1 MKGSSSQLK
10 VSNHILAGF
19 VKISCLPVAILLT
32 LGVHPDTFAVE
43 SAVDTLA
50 VVNGEPVTSAHLD
63 SLVMRSHQSGNLTR
77 IGSGD
82 LRRLLDKAIND
93 RLILQEAYAMGMD
106 QEEDLLAALDEKR
119 TENAVKAFVAARFA
133 MPDKVPGHELQA
145 YFDRYYWKILLRQIS
160 VRTEAEA
167 QDVREAL
174 LKGADMDSLARALS
188 LDTQRY
194 KGGLHNLKYWAD
206 VENVLREV
214 ARGLEI
220 NEVSQPFPFREAYA
234 IIRVERRDPVD
245 QEAFTRYKR
254 SINAHLITEARKVA
268 WQEFIADLLRETPV
282 NVDEEVLASLR
293 EDADVIFRGEF
304 LKQAERPALSIDA
317 DHYVTETKLRKEVSH
332 TAMSSGTDPFE
343 TLLIRGIES
352 AREKLVLGYYAE
364 QDGYFETPEII
375 HKYTQD
381 LKTALIEAYLAEVIV
396 PQIVFKREE
405 FEEYYTSHS
414 DDFREADQ
422 VKLAI
427 IVVQTEQ
434 EASEIEQR
442 LAGGADFDFLKRQY
456 EGTGSD
462 QVSQAEWASVAIFS
476 QEIQEELAQ
485 LKIGGTSQA
494 IQTRTDWMLFK
505 VIDRRVG
512 ELKDLADVEMRI
524 RQVMFQRKFN
534 QLLDEHLALLKEHS
548 EIVLNQEAIDTYFGV
563 DAASQP

>member
-10 VSNHILAGF
+10 ISTRILAGF
-19 VKISCLPVAILLT
+19 VKNSCLLAAIFLAP
-32 LGVHPDTFAVE
+32 GIHPDAFAVE
-43 SAVDTLA
+43 NPVDTLA
-50 VVNGEPVTSAHLD
+50 VVNGEPITSAHLD
-63 SLVMRSHQSGNLTR
+63 SLVMQSHQTGNLTR

-106 QEEDLLAALDEKR
+106 QEEDLLAAVDEKR
-119 TENAVKAFVAARFA
+119 TENAVKAFIAARFA
-133 MPDKVPGHELQA
+133 MPDTVSSQELQA

-167 QDVREAL
+167 RNVREVL
-174 LKGADMDSLARALS
+174 LNGADMDSLARTLS

-206 VENVLREV
+206 VENVLREA
-214 ARGLEI
+214 ARDLEI
-220 NEVSQPFPFREAYA
+220 NAVSQPFPFREAYA

-245 QEAFTRYKR
+245 EEAFTKYKR
-254 SINAHLITEARKVA
+254 SINAHLITEARKAA
-268 WQEFIADLLRETPV
+268 WQEFIADLLRQTPV

-304 LKQAERPALSIDA
+304 LTQVERPALSIDA
-317 DHYVTETKLRKEVSH
+317 DHYVTETELRKEVSH
-332 TAMSSGTDPFE
+332 TAMTSGTDPFE
-343 TLLIRGIES
+343 TLLIKGIES
-352 AREKLVLGYYAE
+352 AREKLVLSYHAE
-364 QDGYFETPEII
+364 QEGYFDTPGVV
-375 HKYTQD
+375 HRYAQD
-381 LKTALIEAYLAEVIV
+381 LDTALIENYLAEVIV
-396 PQIVFKREE
+396 PRIVFNRAE

-427 IVVQTEQ
+427 IVVETEE
-434 EASEIEQR
+434 EAREIEQR
-442 LAGGADFDFLKRQY
+442 LAGGADFEFLKRQY
-456 EGTGSD
+456 EGTASD
-462 QVSQAEWASVAIFS
+462 QVSQEEWASVAIFS
-476 QEIQEELAQ
+476 QEIQEELAG

-505 VIDRRVG
+505 VVDRRVG

-534 QLLDEHLALLKEHS
+534 QLMDEHLALLKEHS